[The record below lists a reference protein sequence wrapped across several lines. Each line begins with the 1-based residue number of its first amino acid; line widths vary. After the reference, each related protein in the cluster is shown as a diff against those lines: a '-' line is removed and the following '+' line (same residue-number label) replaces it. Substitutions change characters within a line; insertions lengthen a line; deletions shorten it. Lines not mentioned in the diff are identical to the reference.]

1 MSTKTNIR
9 TLTRED
15 VAKAYEG
22 SYYFIAGT
30 GGDLQ
35 EWVNGYNGLM
45 RENEIGEPVEWLQV
59 TGAVINLFAL
69 DKKGKVRPE
78 DQFPDDLTC
87 LMFPLDDLAV
97 GRLAIFKLQMQDR
110 WFDDVIDN
118 MRSK

>member
-1 MSTKTNIR
+1 MKKMIDGIR
-9 TLTRED
+9 VMTRED

-78 DQFPDDLTC
+78 DQFPDDL
-87 LMFPLDDLAV
+87 AV